1 MLRRRGDYPCFSCSQ
16 ALTQASSGRAS
27 PHWGGHPLVKT
38 QRIPGPDVALVL
50 LQARPVLRQDDTRL
64 PGRNYSSLLS
74 SLILS
79 QKKEEGSGVPRQ
91 ETGSS

>member
-1 MLRRRGDYPCFSCSQ
+1 MFPGSNAGL
-16 ALTQASSGRAS
+16 LTLDPDNAGPWQSISTLGC
-27 PHWGGHPLVKT
+27 GHPLVKT